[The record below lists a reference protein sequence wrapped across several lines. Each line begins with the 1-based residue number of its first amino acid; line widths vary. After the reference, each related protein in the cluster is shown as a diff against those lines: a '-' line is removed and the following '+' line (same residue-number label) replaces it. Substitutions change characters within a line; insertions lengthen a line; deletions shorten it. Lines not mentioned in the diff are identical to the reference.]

1 MRLKAA
7 AKILLAILCVFLSLE
22 ATARYYY
29 FGLDGFKYRKMD
41 SFHSLG
47 RSGLIRLS
55 NDPDISYELKPNV
68 DTYFRMTRFATNS
81 QGLRDKEYSLSK
93 PPLTFRVAVIG
104 ASFVMGSGVELEDT
118 FHTMLENQFNG
129 ERKGRTYEFINLGIG
144 GHSPWNSLAVLKK
157 RALKYEPDLVIF
169 ATTPNMY
176 ESHPR
181 PPLRKIRPVSH
192 PFFDSYFKTL
202 LQLRIAMWQNQLKR
216 AKKPARD
223 AKIKEARKR
232 IDGIFSEL
240 KGIEENSGIPVC
252 VVILEHR
259 KNSLDLLKEIQ
270 AAARNRGVRLIDASE
285 PFSRAGFPEYCA
297 HPLDCHPNAGA
308 HRIFARVIHDYLTEN
323 HLLESGAMR
332 TNHVQ

>member
-7 AKILLAILCVFLSLE
+7 ATILLAILCVFLSLE

-41 SFHSLG
+41 SFHDLG
-47 RSGLIRLS
+47 RSGLIQLS
-55 NDPDISYELKPNV
+55 KDPAISYELKPNV
-68 DTYFRMTRFATNS
+68 DGYFKMARFVTNS
-81 QGLRDKEYSLSK
+81 QGFRDQEYSLSK
-93 PPLTFRVAVIG
+93 PPHTFRVAVVG
-104 ASFVMGSGVELEDT
+104 ASYVMGSGVEMEDT
-118 FHTMLENQFNG
+118 FHAVLENQLNR
-129 ERKGRTYEFINLGIG
+129 ENKGMTYEFINMGIG

-169 ATTPNMY
+169 GTTPNMY
-176 ESHPR
+176 KSRPK
-181 PPLRKIRPVSH
+181 PPLRIIRPVSH

-202 LQLRIAMWQNQLKR
+202 LRLRIAMWQNQLKR

-270 AAARNRGVRLIDASE
+270 AAARNRVVRLIDASE
-285 PFSRAGFPEYCA
+285 PFFRAGFPEYCA
-297 HPLDCHPNAGA
+297 HPLDCHPNAAA
-308 HRIFARVIHDYLTEN
+308 HRVFARVIYDFLLKD
-323 HLLESGAMR
+323 HLLEKAGTRNAS
-332 TNHVQ
+332 